1 LETLRHKT
9 QLNVALAAVVNQS
22 GSGCILHSCA
32 WELLWGII
40 VNTSLSTRLK
50 AFWCDVEGAQAV
62 EYVVIAAA
70 LTTAIIPG
78 FYYVSSAVADQL
90 TFITSFVMGM

>member
-1 LETLRHKT
+1 MDTIFAKRFK
-9 QLNVALAAVVNQS
+9 N
-22 GSGCILHSCA
+22 
-32 WELLWGII
+32 
-40 VNTSLSTRLK
+40 
-50 AFWCDVEGAQAV
+50 FWQDSDGATAV

-90 TFITSFVMGM
+90 EFITSFVMGA